1 MNYLQEVAQL
11 IVEFSSAYMEV
22 ELTQATMEHAEQ
34 QPTDYENLLKRKL
47 YKVFEKSKRHLIP
60 KETYNKTI
68 EELKTAAQESSSKS
82 RYGYY
87 ILGK

>member
-11 IVEFSSAYMEV
+11 RVELSSVYMEV
-22 ELTQATMEHAEQ
+22 ELTQATIELTEQ
-34 QPTDYENLLKRKL
+34 QPTDYEHLFKREL

-82 RYGYY
+82 RHGYY
-87 ILGK
+87 VLGK